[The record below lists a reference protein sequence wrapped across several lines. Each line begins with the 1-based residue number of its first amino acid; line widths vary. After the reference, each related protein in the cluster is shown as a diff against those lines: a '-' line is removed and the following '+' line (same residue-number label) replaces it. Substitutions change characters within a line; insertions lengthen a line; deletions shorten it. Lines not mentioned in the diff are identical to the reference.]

1 MSLFNSFT
9 ILLGIL
15 LGSSLLSW
23 FKEVVILEV
32 SVLSVGIIMILYLG
46 LGDNENIFSWKIWLR
61 NWIFNIDSN
70 FSKIVID
77 GISNVW

>member
-70 FSKIVID
+70 FSKIVTD

>member
-46 LGDNENIFSWKIWLR
+46 LGDNENIFSWKIWLK

>member
-1 MSLFNSFT
+1 MALFNSFT

>member
-32 SVLSVGIIMILYLG
+32 SVLSVGIMILYLG

>member
-46 LGDNENIFSWKIWLR
+46 LGGNENIFSWKIWLR
-61 NWIFNIDSN
+61 TWIFNIDSN